1 MKNDLFNTEIDE
13 IIRASMKL
21 ADEPDPELNNKL
33 KATLHQKDAYTA
45 EQNHLDR
52 RN

>member
-1 MKNDLFNTEIDE
+1 MKREYYT
-13 IIRASMKL
+13 ASI
-21 ADEPDPELNNKL
+21 ADFLSDDP
-33 KATLHQKDAYTA
+33 DAYTA